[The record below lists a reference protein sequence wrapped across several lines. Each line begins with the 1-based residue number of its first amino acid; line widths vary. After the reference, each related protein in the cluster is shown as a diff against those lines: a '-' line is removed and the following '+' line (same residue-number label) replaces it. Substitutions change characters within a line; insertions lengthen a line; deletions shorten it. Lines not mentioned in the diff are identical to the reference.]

1 MGIALDCGE
10 GRVRVM
16 STVGP
21 FLGAL
26 LALRWIPVLLVILPL
41 SRIAHLYKWLS
52 KAFFR
57 LVVSD
62 PRAHDARVRRVQA
75 EVRKGKRSGQLLCTA
90 RRSLWMTT
98 MKHIHY
104 KTKKNGVHI
113 EMYDIL
119 SLDEKARLLRV
130 EPLVTMED
138 LTRHLNPRG
147 WTLPVVPELDDL
159 TVGGLVSGYGI
170 ESSSHKHGLFF
181 DNVESVDLV
190 MPSGEL
196 VTASRDNEHSEL
208 FHSVPWSCG
217 AVGFIVAVTLRII
230 PCNPFV
236 QIAYTP
242 YPRLAELVAAFEH
255 ESTRPNGPEFVEAL
269 VFSKERGGVL
279 LTGEYS
285 NNTERLPVNDLRAWN
300 AKWFFKQVEE
310 VLDANTAKHEAVP
323 LDGWYHRHT
332 ASLFWEMELILPFGN
347 SAWFR
352 NLLGWLMPAS
362 ISLLKLTHTES
373 LQSFYELSHVAQDF
387 LVPIDKLDRELDRVH
402 SLFEVYPIWLCPH
415 LVADAPGAI
424 RARVGK
430 GQKRAPMY
438 VDVGVYGVSH
448 MAVRGEGWHAPKAV
462 AEFERWLIE
471 NHGYSA
477 LYAIVELTREQFD
490 RMFDR
495 ELYNKVRQKWGAE
508 GVLMDTYD
516 KIK

>member
-75 EVRKGKRSGQLLCTA
+75 EVREGKRSGQLLCTA

-130 EPLVTMED
+130 EPLVTM
-138 LTRHLNPRG
+138 
-147 WTLPVVPELDDL
+147 DDL

-285 NNTERLPVNDLRAWN
+285 NNT
-300 AKWFFKQVEE
+300 
-310 VLDANTAKHEAVP
+310 
-323 LDGWYHRHT
+323 
-332 ASLFWEMELILPFGN
+332 
-347 SAWFR
+347 
-352 NLLGWLMPAS
+352 
-362 ISLLKLTHTES
+362 
-373 LQSFYELSHVAQDF
+373 
-387 LVPIDKLDRELDRVH
+387 
-402 SLFEVYPIWLCPH
+402 
-415 LVADAPGAI
+415 
-424 RARVGK
+424 
-430 GQKRAPMY
+430 
-438 VDVGVYGVSH
+438 
-448 MAVRGEGWHAPKAV
+448 
-462 AEFERWLIE
+462 
-471 NHGYSA
+471 
-477 LYAIVELTREQFD
+477 
-490 RMFDR
+490 
-495 ELYNKVRQKWGAE
+495 
-508 GVLMDTYD
+508 
-516 KIK
+516 